1 MRRAKYLPG
10 WADVLCVCNIQ
21 CDFRVKTRAVFDS
34 NAGASLC
41 LAAVFRSTHFSG
53 GFYVCPQ
60 FARSFFDALM
70 RRAAD

>member
-1 MRRAKYLPG
+1 MLFLTALQARHYALPQFF
-10 WADVLCVCNIQ
+10 C
-21 CDFRVKTRAVFDS
+21 
-34 NAGASLC
+34 
-41 LAAVFRSTHFSG
+41 STHFSG